1 MADDVANTKRFARR
15 QRRWFRRDP
24 RTQWIGGDDEPV
36 ASAAVAA
43 DPVGVAVPL
52 KHLYGDASLVRA
64 VGPVH
69 GLLFVLYLLGTLRVG
84 VEQHWRFADTT
95 WKVLVA
101 SFVPFGTFYVD
112 RNILA
117 PLQR

>member
-1 MADDVANTKRFARR
+1 MNITSS
-15 QRRWFRRDP
+15 
-24 RTQWIGGDDEPV
+24 IGRLRLLGLLEGL
-36 ASAAVAA
+36 SLLLL
-43 DPVGVAVPL
+43 VGVAVPL